1 MPRIPLIIAQ
11 YTIEGHRCGPDYKH
25 WAIVALQS
33 QNTADIFQLLGNSDT
48 FTYTPRRVTHFSQ
61 SRRFCGGY
69 KVGTI
74 DLSQVD
80 WLYEALRQVPI
91 HKYNE
96 SWDCQSW
103 VLDALLYLRELTQ
116 GVVTENI
123 GRAHIQAQ
131 MSDEYNRWEY
141 GGQTI
146 EERLFP
152 SQG

>member
-1 MPRIPLIIAQ
+1 Q
-11 YTIEGHRCGPDYKH
+11 
-25 WAIVALQS
+25 
-33 QNTADIFQLLGNSDT
+33 
-48 FTYTPRRVTHFSQ
+48 FSQ
-61 SRRFCGGY
+61 PRLFRGGY

-80 WLYEALRQVPI
+80 WLYETLRQVPI
-91 HKYNE
+91 HKYDE

-103 VLDALLYLRELTQ
+103 VLDALLYLRELTE

-131 MSDEYNRWEY
+131 MNDEYNRWQY

-146 EERLFP
+146 EEQLFP
-152 SQG
+152 SQA